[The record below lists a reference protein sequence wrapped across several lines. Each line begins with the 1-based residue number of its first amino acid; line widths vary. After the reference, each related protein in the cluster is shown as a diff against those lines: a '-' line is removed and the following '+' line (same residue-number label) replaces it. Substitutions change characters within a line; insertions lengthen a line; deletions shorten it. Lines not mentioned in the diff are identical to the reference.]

1 MVSVALFYLPTRD
14 TRAMTVSSSHLR
26 LASSSLASD
35 RPAASPWV
43 AERPA
48 LILDLDGTL
57 MREHEP
63 VEGAAD
69 LLRAYHDRYV
79 VVSNNST
86 HTAIQLAR
94 RLRAAGLAVEPD
106 RLVLAGEMTVQYLC
120 ARHPEARV
128 LLCAST
134 GLRRYAVQ
142 RGCQLVE
149 DGADI
154 VALALDKRFT
164 YGLLGR
170 VTQELV
176 RGAKLVVS
184 NADINH
190 PGPDGL
196 VVPETG
202 ALMHAVMSSSGCAP
216 SHVVGK
222 PGPAMFEEGL
232 RRLGHPREEVV
243 VIGDNPNTDALGAVR
258 AGLRYLLVGDGE
270 HADAATLA
278 DLVRCEIPAHAA
290 LPFPCPGGVLQVAK
304 DIAADE
310 LSSV

>member
-1 MVSVALFYLPTRD
+1 M
-14 TRAMTVSSSHLR
+14 RAMTVSSTRSR
-26 LASSSLASD
+26 FAGSSLDSD
-35 RPAASPWV
+35 RPVAPPWV

-94 RLRAAGLAVEPD
+94 RLRAAGLVVEPD

-120 ARHPEARV
+120 ARHQDARV
-128 LLCAST
+128 LMCASS
-134 GLRRYAVQ
+134 GVRRYALQ
-142 RGCQLVE
+142 HGCRLVE

-164 YGLLGR
+164 YSVLGR

-176 RGAKLVVS
+176 RGAQLVVS
-184 NADINH
+184 NADVSH

-202 ALMHAVMSSSGCAP
+202 ALMQAVMAASGCVP

-232 RRLGHPREEVV
+232 RRLGCSRDEVV

-278 DLVRCEIPAHAA
+278 DLVRREIPAHAV
-290 LPFPCPGGVLQVAK
+290 LPSLCQGNAMQVAA
-304 DIAADE
+304 DIAADV